1 MSMTTAKPRQYV
13 VRNAKVTAGTMM
25 AAATLAAVTAF
36 SSSPTAPP
44 TTASSS
50 SASQAPARIQGVHA
64 DMERAVALRQV
75 TPEQAQRF
83 EQQLIRRIQADA

>member
-1 MSMTTAKPRQYV
+1 MSTGKPRRYI
-13 VRNAKVTAGTMM
+13 VRSARVAAGTVM

-36 SSSPTAPP
+36 SSAASAPP
-44 TTASSS
+44 ASAT
-50 SASQAPARIQGVHA
+50 SASETPSRIMGVHA

-75 TPEQAQRF
+75 TPEQASRF